1 MDLIDIDILI
11 EKMEV
16 ASTKEMCLIKEIFK
30 TVYKA
35 SNINEF
41 FLNDREKIE
50 KFKEAIKKMNVT
62 GINKSIAKESLED
75 YLDDIIKRLK
85 KDINYI

>member
-1 MDLIDIDILI
+1 
-11 EKMEV
+11 MEV

>member
-1 MDLIDIDILI
+1 
-11 EKMEV
+11 
-16 ASTKEMCLIKEIFK
+16 
-30 TVYKA
+30 
-35 SNINEF
+35 
-41 FLNDREKIE
+41 
-50 KFKEAIKKMNVT
+50 MNVT